1 MLDNPERTARL
12 LITLKAAVPFEAD
25 FSEQLVKHLREHGDD
40 IAEETRRTVSNVSY
54 AGDEGR
60 ILCHMQQPGQ
70 GRGLVVSLT
79 HVRVPRTMPLAAAIA
94 QYQKHRVQRLKKQDR
109 I

>member
-1 MLDNPERTARL
+1 
-12 LITLKAAVPFEAD
+12 
-25 FSEQLVKHLREHGDD
+25 
-40 IAEETRRTVSNVSY
+40 
-54 AGDEGR
+54 
-60 ILCHMQQPGQ
+60 MQQPGQ

-94 QYQKHRVQRLKKQDR
+94 QYQKHRVKRLKKQDR